1 VQEAESKWISRGA
14 FLAVAAA
21 YASSYVIVRYV
32 SFSHWNLMA
41 GLRFIALLVV
51 PRRYWPALLL
61 GEWVPLIEVAVF
73 NSGKFGLEWAL
84 LMGIPQIALC
94 MPVVALAKRRMALPY
109 RGNGEVNMAGL
120 MILALACALIA
131 ATMSALALMQAL
143 LASPGKW
150 PEATVPQG
158 FALYF
163 LGAYPGALA
172 LAPTILV
179 LKDVLVARRWIDLR
193 SAWKD
198 PLAMGLIVASA
209 AAWVLAARFAP
220 GMHGAQQQLMRMST
234 LLPVLAL
241 TLRFGWKGAAVAGFL
256 ADAAMAFTSTTAPDL
271 SMLPPKAVLALVL
284 SGALLV
290 GVPITRWWDA
300 RAMSR

>member
-1 VQEAESKWISRGA
+1 MQEAESKWISRGA

-21 YASSYVIVRYV
+21 YASSYVIVRHV

-41 GLRFIALLVV
+41 GLRFIALLMV

-94 MPVVALAKRRMALPY
+94 MPVVALARRRMALPY
-109 RGNGEVNMAGL
+109 RGNGEVNVAGL
-120 MILALACALIA
+120 MVLALACALIA
-131 ATMSALALMQAL
+131 ATASALALMQAL

-150 PEATVPQG
+150 PEATASQG

-172 LAPTILV
+172 LVPTVLV
-179 LKDVLVARRWIDLR
+179 LKDVLVAKRRVDLR
-193 SAWKD
+193 SAWKH
-198 PLAMGLIVASA
+198 PLTTGLIVASA
-209 AAWVLAARFAP
+209 ATWVLVPWFAP
-220 GMHGAQQQLMRMST
+220 DMHGAQQQLMRMST

-241 TLRFGWKGAAVAGFL
+241 ALRFGWKGAAVAGFL
-256 ADAAMAFTSTTAPDL
+256 ADVAMAYTATTAPDL

-284 SGALLV
+284 SGALLL
-290 GVPITRWWDA
+290 GLPITRWREA
-300 RAMSR
+300 RAAPR